1 MAGGVQVAAC
11 FLLLPA
17 VEAIISLPSA
27 KLCCAAKE
35 VRPEPKGAEEKEASN
50 PRMERAVAFV
60 T

>member
-1 MAGGVQVAAC
+1 MQVAAC